1 MIFTLSPSVP
11 VPSRVKLIDWEHLHV
26 PPINFTI
33 ETYKK
38 YKLPADALAFEE
50 SHNGGRINNKSSKR

>member
-11 VPSRVKLIDWEHLHV
+11 VPCRVKLIDWEHLHV

-33 ETYKK
+33 QTYQK
-38 YKLPADALAFEE
+38 YKLLADALAFEE
-50 SHNGGRINNKSSKR
+50 SHTGGRINNKKQ